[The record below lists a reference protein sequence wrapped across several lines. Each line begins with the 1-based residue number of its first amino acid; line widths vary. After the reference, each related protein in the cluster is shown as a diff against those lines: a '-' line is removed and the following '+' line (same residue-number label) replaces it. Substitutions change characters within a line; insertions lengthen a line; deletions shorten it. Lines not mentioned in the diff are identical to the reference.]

1 MSEKIANLQLMN
13 RSGYNKSISGNPW
26 HPLLIITLCLSL
38 LPGFSE
44 CRGQEKILTGADR
57 TGMYLPMLKGKRVG
71 IVANQT
77 SVIGN
82 THLVDSLIS
91 LGDEVVRVGKVFSP
105 EHGFRGEAEAGLI
118 IEDKLDARTG
128 LPVIS
133 LYGRNRKPSK
143 EAITDLDIILFDIQD
158 VGARFYTYISTLFYV
173 MQACAENNKK
183 LILLDRPN
191 PNGFYVDG
199 PVLDTAFSSFV
210 GMHRVPVVYG
220 MSIGE
225 YARMIN
231 GEEWL
236 GNNLECDLEV
246 VPCLNY
252 DHTMYYA
259 LPVSPSP
266 NLPNMNSIYLY
277 PSTCFFE
284 GTIISEGRGTDFP
297 FEVFGHPR
305 LQNMYFEF
313 VPKSIPGKSANPKLK
328 GETCMG
334 MDLRY
339 LRNSRKHDQ
348 RINLSWLLLAYEN
361 YPDKKEFFIPF
372 FEKLAGTAR
381 LRQQIMDGM
390 TEDEIRSSWSDE
402 LAAFK
407 KIRKEYLL
415 YPDFE

>member
-1 MSEKIANLQLMN
+1 MINS
-13 RSGYNKSISGNPW
+13 R
-26 HPLLIITLCLSL
+26 HPLVMAAFFLSL
-38 LPGFSE
+38 LIGSSD
-44 CRGQEKILTGADR
+44 CRGQKDIRTGADR
-57 TGMYLPMLKGKRVG
+57 TGMYVPLLEGKRVG

-77 SVIGN
+77 SVIGS
-82 THLVDSLIS
+82 THLVDSLMS
-91 LGDEVVRVGKVFSP
+91 LGDEVARIRKVFSP
-105 EHGFRGEAEAGLI
+105 EHGFRGEAEPGQLI
-118 IEDKLDARTG
+118 ENQTDLKTG

-133 LYGRNRKPSK
+133 LYGSSRKPS
-143 EAITDLDIILFDIQD
+143 ATDIGDLDVIIFDIQD
-158 VGARFYTYISTLFYV
+158 VGVRFYTYIYTLLYV
-173 MQACAENNKK
+173 MQACAENDKG

-231 GEEWL
+231 GEGWL
-236 GNNLECDLEV
+236 GNNLECNLEII
-246 VPCLNY
+246 PCLNY
-252 DHTMYYA
+252 DHTMHYV

-284 GTIISEGRGTDFP
+284 GTVISEGRGTDFP

-313 VPKSIPGKSANPKLK
+313 LPKSIPGKSANPKLK

-339 LRNSRKHDQ
+339 LRNSRKLDQ
-348 RINLSWLLLAYEN
+348 RINLSWLLFAYEN
-361 YPDKKEFFIPF
+361 FPDKENFFIPY
-372 FEKLAGTAR
+372 FEKLAGTAQ
-381 LRQQIMDGM
+381 LRQQIIDGM
-390 TEDEIRSSWSDE
+390 TEEKIRSTWAKD
-402 LAAFK
+402 LMAFN
-407 KIRKEYLL
+407 KIRKKYLI